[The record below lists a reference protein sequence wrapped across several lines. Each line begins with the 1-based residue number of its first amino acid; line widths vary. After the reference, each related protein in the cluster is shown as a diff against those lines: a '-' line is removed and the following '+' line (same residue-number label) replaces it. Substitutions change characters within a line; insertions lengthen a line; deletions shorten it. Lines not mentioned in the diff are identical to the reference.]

1 MTDTGFPDPARFDA
15 EPVNAEQNE
24 AAQVQAEAAQ
34 NDAAQAEA
42 AQIDAAQAEAARI
55 EAAARRS
62 RTRRNVLRW
71 TGAAA
76 LALAIAGGITYA
88 ISVPQRTDIPGLSTA
103 SDGRYTF
110 PTLALPTLPAGQPAP
125 TASANQDALQHLAD
139 VRLLLLPHPIGATVL
154 GAGASSWFDNAYTLF
169 NSSTAKAAFAEY
181 GLRHT
186 ATTSWTAA
194 DGATTKIYLMQ
205 FADGP
210 AAANASQALAVSKGD
225 HVSLSAALSGVPTG
239 SAPKTVHP
247 TNYASG
253 DYSVVTTA
261 GKTTRYGE
269 FVSGDVIALVI
280 QSGPAS
286 QPPAPFLQTLTLQ
299 AQLLQ

>member
-1 MTDTGFPDPARFDA
+1 MTDTGSSDPARFDA

-24 AAQVQAEAAQ
+24 AARVEE
-34 NDAAQAEA
+34 AQAEA
-42 AQIDAAQAEAARI
+42 TAIETAQLEAARI

-62 RTRRNVLRW
+62 RARRNALRW

-103 SDGRYTF
+103 SDGRYAF
-110 PTLALPTLPAGQPAP
+110 PTLALPTLPAGQPVP
-125 TASANQDALQHLAD
+125 SASANQNAMQHLAD
-139 VRLLLLPHPIGATVL
+139 IRQLLLPHPIGATMPS
-154 GAGASSWFDNAYTLF
+154 AGASGWFDNAYRLF
-169 NSSTAKAAFAEY
+169 NSSSTKVTFAQY

-186 ATTSWTAA
+186 ATTSWTTA
-194 DGATTKIYLMQ
+194 DGATTNIYLLQ

-210 AAANASQALAVSKGD
+210 AAANASKDLSVTNGD
-225 HVSLSAALSGVPTG
+225 HVSLSAALSAVPAG
-239 SAPKTVHP
+239 SVSKTVSP
-247 TNYASG
+247 TTDASG

-261 GKTTRYGE
+261 SKATRYGA

-286 QPPAPFLQTLTLQ
+286 QPPASFLQTVTLQ
-299 AQLLQ
+299 AELLQ